1 MCRVERRAC
10 PQHSLDSGTVA
21 GGSECV
27 DDLHV
32 ESHRLK
38 SLHHS
43 CVRCVAAGTHE
54 NALGCVDADKVIIC
68 CILSDSACDLAVR
81 VLLELDERQ
90 AVAEFG
96 IAVGLDMLHENAVDR
111 DCIVAGVL
119 ILLMRAVA
127 CRVSFV
133 TAGIINISDTTFKAH
148 IILTAALKDT
158 CQPVDHRSGLID
170 PHFDQIAVNV
180 AAAVADEFLQSFHL
194 VDSKLRHFL
203 DLFLLD
209 LGIDR
214 TDILTNCC
222 RGLFLFNDQSLKT
235 FFCCSQSCNPAT
247 GSKTHNKAFCIDRL
261 CDAGFV
267 DFRGFAEPL
276 VSLLFMGSE
285 SDLLTCRLRNTVNSR
300 LADCIRCDRGSRH
313 CIDIRALCADNFLCH
328 LGTDYGAD
336 IRCLT
341 CAVD

>member
-1 MCRVERRAC
+1 
-10 PQHSLDSGTVA
+10 
-21 GGSECV
+21 
-27 DDLHV
+27 
-32 ESHRLK
+32 
-38 SLHHS
+38 
-43 CVRCVAAGTHE
+43 
-54 NALGCVDADKVIIC
+54 
-68 CILSDSACDLAVR
+68 
-81 VLLELDERQ
+81 
-90 AVAEFG
+90 
-96 IAVGLDMLHENAVDR
+96 MLHENAVDR
-111 DCIVAGVL
+111 DRIIAGVL

-235 FFCCSQSCNPAT
+235 FLRCSQSCDPAA
-247 GSKTHNKAFCIDRL
+247 GSETYDKALSVNCL
-261 CDAGFV
+261 GDAGFV
-267 DFRGFAEPL
+267 DFRGLSKPF
-276 VSLLFMGSE
+276 VSLFFMFTE
-285 SDLLTCRLRNTVNSR
+285 SDLLACRLRNTVDSR
-300 LADCIRCDRGSRH
+300 LADRVRCDCSARYR
-313 CIDIRALCADNFLCH
+313 IDIRALCADNLLCH

-336 IRCLT
+336 VRCLT
-341 CAVD
+341 CAVDRNVRDHSLIKRHRDSYGACESLLRSCVCSGRKCKSARHNITACGNARGSCILRCRICKFDCAERNHTCGTGCNAFNKVSSADLIFSHLSSCSSPK